1 LKKHTA
7 IYLSHFEEPIC
18 EACGAYGQSQGQFIL
33 DIHHIQRRGAGGSNQ
48 MDFIE
53 NLMGLCRKC
62 HEKYGDKKQFKSW
75 LYKVHQQKLESL
87 GFFSDKFETLIEPC
101 L

>member
-1 LKKHTA
+1 MKKHTA
-7 IYLSHFEEPIC
+7 IYLSRFDEPIC

-33 DIHHIQRRGAGGSNQ
+33 DVHHIECRGMGGGDK
-48 MDFIE
+48 DFIE

-62 HEKYGDKKQFKSW
+62 HTRYGDKKQYKSW
-75 LYKVHQQKLESL
+75 LYRVHQQKLEAI
-87 GFFSDKFETLIEPC
+87 GFFSDKFDKLIEQC